1 MILFRS
7 GGSDTISVSGLFWPL
22 SALTTTSGLTRGVAS
37 SPISL
42 SLVAKG
48 AFDLRCVRR
57 GWAGLGEGVFHRCG
71 VAVPTGRQS
80 GQSEETHSPGASVV
94 VCRISPVNP
103 VNRGGLGGSNVDSRT
118 DLKRKLVSPARGKGR
133 RGRGQRIL
141 GLASS
146 IWALASAPAIA
157 PMVCTAS
164 ATPSPMPALVE
175 IRWENESLDSPKSA
189 DSGSGEA
196 VREQADWLDG
206 NHTAR

>member
-7 GGSDTISVSGLFWPL
+7 GGSDTISVSRSILAAVGSYHHIWLNERCCIV
-22 SALTTTSGLTRGVAS
+22 TY
-37 SPISL
+37 
-42 SLVAKG
+42 LVEFGGK
-48 AFDLRCVRR
+48 RCFRPPVRPTW
-57 GWAGLGEGVFHRCG
+57 WAGLGEGVFHRCG

-175 IRWENESLDSPKSA
+175 IRWENESLI
-189 DSGSGEA
+189 
-196 VREQADWLDG
+196 R
-206 NHTAR
+206 